1 MEVQCDPRLASL
13 YVRAI
18 THYRDYERHAFI
30 VPDSIPILYFGNLR
44 DYRHSAIKIVTVGL
58 NPSDAE
64 FRESRFGAEV
74 MSSLRPETLEPAL
87 SGYFS
92 AKPYSAW
99 FSAFETLLQP
109 LGSSFYGREYAGE
122 APPWWMPQRNVA
134 LHTDLCSPLATTPT
148 WTGLPKRAQDQLRE
162 WGVPLWRGLIA
173 ALEPDIVLMSVARS
187 YLNAL
192 GDLQWRTLRTLGA
205 ATTPQQELKIA
216 PFQSTHIVWGRA
228 QVRPFF
234 HLKYDQRPA
243 VARAI
248 LAQPEFKSLQPR

>member
-1 MEVQCDPRLASL
+1 MPQQPNPVQLTSHLSQKVIKRQRVLLLCRPLLVWGAVVRMIHAILIPCPWPRPVKPFSVFLVMEVQCDPRLASL

-134 LHTDLCSPLATTPT
+134 LHTDLCSPLATTPRGRGYQK
-148 WTGLPKRAQDQLRE
+148 GLRINF
-162 WGVPLWRGLIA
+162 G
-173 ALEPDIVLMSVARS
+173 S
-187 YLNAL
+187 
-192 GDLQWRTLRTLGA
+192 GA
-205 ATTPQQELKIA
+205 FRFGGA
-216 PFQSTHIVWGRA
+216 
-228 QVRPFF
+228 
-234 HLKYDQRPA
+234 
-243 VARAI
+243 
-248 LAQPEFKSLQPR
+248 